1 MVMRHYDEDE
11 GLNVIRL
18 DGLLRVNAGISS
30 GDHIEIRKA
39 DARPATK
46 VVLAPAQKNLSSRA
60 RERRAGADPPRS
72 ADGGGRCRFDLCSTT
87 EPASAC
93 CRSDNA
99 RSA

>member
-1 MVMRHYDEDE
+1 MRRYDEDE

-46 VVLAPAQKNLSSRA
+46 VVLAPAQKNPVLQGSGEARCSGPSSVGRWWRA
-60 RERRAGADPPRS
+60 MSFRPLFNNGAGIRVLPIR
-72 ADGGGRCRFDLCSTT
+72 
-87 EPASAC
+87 
-93 CRSDNA
+93 
-99 RSA
+99 

>member
-1 MVMRHYDEDE
+1 MRHYDEDE

-30 GDHIEIRKA
+30 GDQIEIRKA

-46 VVLAPAQKNLSSRA
+46 VVLASAQKNLVLQGS
-60 RERRAGADPPRS
+60 ERRAAADLPRS
-72 ADGGGRCRFDLCSTT
+72 TDGGGRCRFDLCSTT

-93 CRSDNA
+93 CRPDNA
-99 RSA
+99 RPA